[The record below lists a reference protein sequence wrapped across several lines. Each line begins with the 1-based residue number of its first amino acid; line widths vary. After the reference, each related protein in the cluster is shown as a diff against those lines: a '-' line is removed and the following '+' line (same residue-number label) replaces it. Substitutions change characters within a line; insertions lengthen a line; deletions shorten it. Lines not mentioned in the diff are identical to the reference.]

1 MPSSRVR
8 EGSPPQPVVRER
20 ETMGGKLVSGS
31 ELACDGWAAARPSGL
46 SHMVIAMCVR
56 GGAL

>member
-1 MPSSRVR
+1 MLSSRVR
-8 EGSPPQPVVRER
+8 EGSSPQPVVRGR

-31 ELACDGWAAARPSGL
+31 ELACDVWAASRPSGL
-46 SHMVIAMCVR
+46 SHMVTAMCVR